1 MRVRVGN
8 NNIANMNVIKFA
20 AIIFVLLS
28 NGVYCYIP
36 HGDLDLT
43 SLPKPVHF
51 PLQPPMDLNNR
62 PMYESNVGKLY
73 CCKRENFTIALNGYN
88 GK

>member
-1 MRVRVGN
+1 
-8 NNIANMNVIKFA
+8 MNVIKFV
-20 AIIFVLLS
+20 AIIALIS

-51 PLQPPMDLNNR
+51 PLQQSPTDLNNR
-62 PMYESNVGKLY
+62 PIYDSGIGKLNEHIHVIILEKILIAIY
-73 CCKRENFTIALNGYN
+73 CCSHRYQFEIG
-88 GK
+88 